1 MANHTDLDFKV
12 IIFPTFDRLGK
23 RNGEIRYLNHPNWGK
38 DLKNIYI
45 LEEDLPFI
53 NLDRLKGVLSS
64 DEISDERID
73 LCPDIVLVRRGKESC
88 LQLSPIIGGKNMYA
102 MLFFND

>member
-12 IIFPTFDRLGK
+12 IIFPTFDKIGK
-23 RNGEIRYLNHPNWGK
+23 KNGEIRYLNHPNWGK
-38 DLKNIYI
+38 DLENIYI

-53 NLDRLKGVLSS
+53 NLNRLKCVLAS

-73 LCPDIVLVRRGKESC
+73 ICPDIVLVKRGKKSSFP
-88 LQLSPIIGGKNMYA
+88 LYPIISRKNIYA
-102 MLFFND
+102 LLFFND